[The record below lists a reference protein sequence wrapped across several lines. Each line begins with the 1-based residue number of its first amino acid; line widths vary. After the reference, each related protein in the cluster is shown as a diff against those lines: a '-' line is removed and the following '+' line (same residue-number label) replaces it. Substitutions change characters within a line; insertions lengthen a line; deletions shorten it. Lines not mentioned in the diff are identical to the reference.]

1 MTPTRHYNCWFRR
14 RRSSVTA
21 SRHLVHV
28 SRQSIR
34 WGDMDAFG
42 HVNNTV
48 YFRYMEQ
55 ARLEWLEAQDPQY
68 MATDGE
74 ESSVIADASCD
85 FLLPLVY
92 PGDLEVR
99 MFVSKP
105 GLTSIAT
112 YYEIWSDGRKF
123 AEGASRIVW
132 IKRSTGRST
141 PLPGAIKA
149 LLDADN
155 G

>member
-1 MTPTRHYNCWFRR
+1 MIPTRHYNCWLRR
-14 RRSSVTA
+14 RRSSVTT
-21 SRHLVHV
+21 SRQLVHV

-55 ARLEWLEAQDPQY
+55 ARLEWLEGQDPQY
-68 MATDGE
+68 MATDDD
-74 ESSVIADASCD
+74 ESSVIANASCD

-92 PGDLEVR
+92 PGELEVR
-99 MFVSKP
+99 MFLGEPRRS
-105 GLTSIAT
+105 SIDT

-123 AEGASRIVW
+123 ADGASRIVW

-141 PLPGAIKA
+141 PIPDAVKA
-149 LLDADN
+149 LLHAS

>member
-1 MTPTRHYNCWFRR
+1 MKVERR
-14 RRSSVTA
+14 LA
-21 SRHLVHV
+21 HV
-28 SRQSIR
+28 ERIPIR
-34 WGDMDAFG
+34 WGDMDAMG

-68 MATDGE
+68 MATDRE
-74 ESSVIADASCD
+74 ESSVIANASCD

-99 MFVSKP
+99 MFVGKP
-105 GLTSIAT
+105 GRTSIAT
-112 YYEIWSDGRKF
+112 FYEIWSDGRKF
-123 AEGASRIVW
+123 ADGASRIVW

-141 PLPGAIKA
+141 PLPGAIKV
-149 LLDADN
+149 LLDASN

>member
-1 MTPTRHYNCWFRR
+1 M
-14 RRSSVTA
+14 TA
-21 SRHLVHV
+21 SRYLVHV

-55 ARLEWLEAQDPQY
+55 ARIEWLVARAPQCA
-68 MATDGE
+68 ATDGDE
-74 ESSVIADASCD
+74 GSVIVNASCD

-92 PGDLEVR
+92 PGELEVR
-99 MFVSKP
+99 MFLGEPRRS
-105 GLTSIAT
+105 SIDT

-123 AEGASRIVW
+123 ADGASRIVW
-132 IKRSTGRST
+132 IKRSTGRAT
-141 PLPGAIKA
+141 PIPDAVKA
-149 LLDADN
+149 LLHAS

>member
-1 MTPTRHYNCWFRR
+1 
-14 RRSSVTA
+14 
-21 SRHLVHV
+21 
-28 SRQSIR
+28 
-34 WGDMDAFG
+34 MDAFG

-48 YFRYMEQ
+48 YFRFMEQ
-55 ARLEWLEAQDPQY
+55 ARIEWLVAQDPQY
-68 MATDGE
+68 MATNGE
-74 ESSVIADASCD
+74 ESSVIANASCD

-92 PGDLEVR
+92 PGELEVR
-99 MFVSKP
+99 MFAGKP
-105 GLTSIAT
+105 GRTSIGT
-112 YYEIWSDGRKF
+112 YYEIWHDGRKF

-149 LLDADN
+149 LLHPEN